1 MPRNVNVFTDLVL
14 ETGREKL
21 PFLSER
27 YESYNIEDPDE
38 ILQARK
44 LATVC
49 FTNLGKISNDEVNQ
63 DGILIEDKLLSKS
76 EFFGVFD
83 NKSADR
89 DILATARLIWRPDT
103 TIDEMRLPME
113 HVNEPYKTMFE
124 QYRPGGI
131 AEIGSLA
138 KASGAPTFTT
148 LKLLRGMW
156 RFAAENN
163 IDKFVCGLE
172 PKVFPHY
179 KKLFGSSLHEL
190 TDGTIEFPGI
200 NGQQKPLMIDVFHGM
215 DDVEKDHEQSALD
228 KLQRFVVGSYIT
240 QDLSK

>member
-1 MPRNVNVFTDLVL
+1 MPKNLNVFADLMR

-21 PFLSER
+21 PFLQQK
-27 YESYNIEDPDE
+27 YESYNLEDPDE

-49 FTNLGKISNDEVNQ
+49 FMKLGKINPAEVGD
-63 DGILIEDKLLSKS
+63 DGVLINDKLLDMSN
-76 EFFGVFD
+76 FFGVFD
-83 NKSADR
+83 NRLADR
-89 DILATARLIWRPDT
+89 EMQATARLLWHPDIT
-103 TIDEMRLPME
+103 VHDMRLPME
-113 HVNEPYKTMFE
+113 HVKEPYNSMFD

-148 LKLLRGMW
+148 LKLIRSMW
-156 RFAAENN
+156 RFAGENN
-163 IDKFVCGLE
+163 IDKLVCGLE
-172 PKVFPHY
+172 PRVLPHY

-190 TDGTIEFPGI
+190 NDDTIEFPGI
-200 NGQQKPLMIDVFHGM
+200 IGPQKPLMIDVFHGM
-215 DDVEKDHEQSALD
+215 EDVERDHEQSALD

-240 QDLSK
+240 QDLAK